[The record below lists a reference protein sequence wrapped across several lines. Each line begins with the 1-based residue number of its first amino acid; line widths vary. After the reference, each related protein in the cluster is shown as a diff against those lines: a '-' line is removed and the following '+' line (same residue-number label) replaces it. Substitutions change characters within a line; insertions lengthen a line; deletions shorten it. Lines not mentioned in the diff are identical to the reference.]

1 MNSNMATAG
10 FSAEVFAS
18 GAGVVLALNG
28 LDLRAS
34 AVSATR
40 GTDRPADL
48 VLDLPRGLALVFFF
62 VVIGF
67 PIACKV
73 G

>member
-10 FSAEVFAS
+10 LS
-18 GAGVVLALNG
+18 AGVFTSDAGVALALNG

-34 AVSATR
+34 DVSATR

-48 VLDLPRGLALVFFF
+48 VLDLRRGLALVFFF
-62 VVIGF
+62 AFIGF
-67 PIACKV
+67 PIARKV